1 MELTAAQRRTLDEL
15 IRPGRA
21 PPGPEAV
28 EAIRRD
34 LEAELQRAMTNVPGT
49 GPLRLSK
56 GRLSMHA
63 ACEGWFQAD
72 LAGEGEPFGHGP
84 ATAAGTL
91 THRAIQLDVASER
104 GEDVRTVVE
113 RAALRLARD
122 EPDFGRYWRGLD
134 GLDRAEHLADAAARL
149 ALYRA
154 MFPPLERSW
163 QPVAEQYLAAALAG
177 RSVLLSGRVDLMLGR
192 GPHLLMDFKTGE
204 ARPGYAEDMRFY
216 ALVVALSFGVAPY
229 RVATVFCESMEWQPE
244 DVTADVLEREA
255 LRVIDAARSAAL
267 FLREAR
273 SPSLAPGHH
282 CRWCPRALS
291 CPVSAAR

>member
-1 MELTAAQRRTLDEL
+1 MELTAAQRRTLEEL

-21 PPGPEAV
+21 PPGPDAV
-28 EAIRRD
+28 EAIRGD
-34 LEAELQRAMTNVPGT
+34 LEAELQRVMTNVPGT

-91 THRAIQLDVASER
+91 THRAIQ
-104 GEDVRTVVE
+104 
-113 RAALRLARD
+113 
-122 EPDFGRYWRGLD
+122 PD
-134 GLDRAEHLADAAARL
+134 
-149 ALYRA
+149 
-154 MFPPLERSW
+154 
-163 QPVAEQYLAAALAG
+163 
-177 RSVLLSGRVDLMLGR
+177 
-192 GPHLLMDFKTGE
+192 
-204 ARPGYAEDMRFY
+204 
-216 ALVVALSFGVAPY
+216 LVVALSFGVAPY

-291 CPVSAAR
+291 CPASAAR